1 MTQIMF
7 ETFNVPHF
15 YVSMTSVLGLYSG
28 GKTTGLVLDSGT
40 GVTNTVP
47 IFEGFAIPHAI
58 VRTEIAGKDLAE
70 HLYAQLKARG
80 LNFAA
85 VGELQTVK
93 RIKEKL
99 CYVAEDYQYE
109 LTKDP
114 DPVTFTL
121 PDGNVITVGNERFT
135 TTEAL
140 FDPSIVGL
148 KETSGICQNLKDSIS
163 RSDTDIQPFLYNN
176 LLLNGGTT
184 LFEGLP

>member
-15 YVSMTSVLGLYSG
+15 YVSMTSV
-28 GKTTGLVLDSGT
+28 LVLDSGT